1 MEKDLVKLRAELY
14 DKVAEMYGDEYKWI
28 KVDITMF
35 KEKPKFDDSLSF
47 SMDSDMIERSRN
59 WKMIKG
65 PNENNSGAMW
75 DRYPNQEKINS

>member
-14 DKVAEMYGDEYKWI
+14 DKVVEMYGDEYKWI

-35 KEKPKFDDSLSF
+35 KEKPKFEDGLSF
-47 SMDSDMIERSRN
+47 SMDTGMIEKSRD
-59 WKMIKG
+59 WMEIQG

-75 DRYPNQEKINS
+75 DKSNAEKINS